1 MSVCGE
7 CTQVALYTGSDTGKL
22 HGNIKIFLPVDY
34 DTQLPFLYRRSKINL
49 NITCRSIVTGIP
61 MRALDVMAS
70 GGFLL
75 SNKRIIQF
83 IWNFTVIMKIVVLM
97 EKYI

>member
-1 MSVCGE
+1 
-7 CTQVALYTGSDTGKL
+7 
-22 HGNIKIFLPVDY
+22 
-34 DTQLPFLYRRSKINL
+34 
-49 NITCRSIVTGIP
+49 
-61 MRALDVMAS
+61 MRALDVMSS